1 MTYKTLHKHF
11 IFPNK
16 IDKTIYLLKKALK
29 GILLSLVFLSK
40 LCKVDKE
47 KGLNKKTI
55 ITNKIKKLR
64 QKNPKCKASKDS
76 NIRNHF
82 NLYFPI

>member
-1 MTYKTLHKHF
+1 LTYKTLHKHF

-47 KGLNKKTI
+47 K
-55 ITNKIKKLR
+55 R
-64 QKNPKCKASKDS
+64 SQ
-76 NIRNHF
+76 
-82 NLYFPI
+82 

>member
-1 MTYKTLHKHF
+1 MNIILTYKTLHKHF

-47 KGLNKKTI
+47 K
-55 ITNKIKKLR
+55 R
-64 QKNPKCKASKDS
+64 SQ
-76 NIRNHF
+76 
-82 NLYFPI
+82 